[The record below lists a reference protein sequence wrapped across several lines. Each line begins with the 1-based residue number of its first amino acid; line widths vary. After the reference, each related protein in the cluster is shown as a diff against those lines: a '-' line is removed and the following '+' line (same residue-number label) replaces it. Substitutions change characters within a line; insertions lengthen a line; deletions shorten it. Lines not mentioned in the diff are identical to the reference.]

1 MAAGEEG
8 SEWEWERA
16 CLARARRGDTAAF
29 AELYRVFA
37 PRLYSHVLLPKLGA
51 PEAAEDALSE
61 TFRSLLEHI
70 AELDTAE
77 RSVWPW
83 LCKVGANKA
92 IDMHR
97 KRARS
102 RRALCNFES
111 LLAPL
116 LPELEASSGLELDQR
131 RGELQGAVARV
142 LGELNP
148 RYQRALELRFLQDC
162 SREQCAEAL
171 AIKLGTFDVLLL
183 RALRAF
189 RRQWQAQL
197 APAEREVG

>member
-1 MAAGEEG
+1 MTADEG

-16 CLARARRGDTAAF
+16 CLVRARGGDSAAF

-51 PEAAEDALSE
+51 AEAAEDALSE

-70 AELDTAE
+70 AELDTQG

-83 LCKVGANKA
+83 LCKVAANKA

-97 KRARS
+97 KKARG
-102 RRALCNFES
+102 RRALCSFES

-116 LPELEASSGLELDQR
+116 LPELDGSSAFELDQR
-131 RGELQGAVARV
+131 RAELRGAVARV
-142 LGELNP
+142 LAELTP
-148 RYQRALELRFLQDC
+148 RYQRALELRFIEDQ
-162 SREQCAEAL
+162 SRERCAELL
-171 AIKLGTFDVLLL
+171 AVKLGTFDVLLL

-197 APAEREVG
+197 APAERDVG